1 MYQRIFLVIYE
12 YLFGIETNYAEMLFS
27 IFNNQRYLPRPR
39 TTYSTIQSIKS
50 ARSNTRNR
58 INLHGPLRVKNSKFL
73 CSSTTST
80 VEMIKICFAIQNRG
94 RKRIVRFVV
103 SSRDTIVWREPS
115 SVWLRAPASTRCK
128 SHKSFIK
135 AIETTRLR
143 AVLPL
148 TTERVSLIFRRA
160 SGPAGDI
167 RGPQGIVAEIQ
178 RLKSLTTVRNDEPAM
193 NQRSSNSSRD
203 RYVFHSFHA
212 WKNNS
217 QDWNVLKIILRSTS
231 RF

>member
-1 MYQRIFLVIYE
+1 MNRFYRFYRCSWTIFKSIIFEIVSIVFFLVIYE
-12 YLFGIETNYAEMLFS
+12 YLFGRFNVSFWCWNKLCRNIIFDITS

-80 VEMIKICFAIQNRG
+80 VETIKICFAIQNRG

-103 SSRDTIVWREPS
+103 SSRDTIVRRGPS

-178 RLKSLTTVRNDEPAM
+178 RLKSLTTVRNDTGHE
-193 NQRSSNSSRD
+193 
-203 RYVFHSFHA
+203 
-212 WKNNS
+212 
-217 QDWNVLKIILRSTS
+217 ST
-231 RF
+231 FVQF

>member
-1 MYQRIFLVIYE
+1 MAHYALKIQNSSVLPLLSSFSTL
-12 YLFGIETNYAEMLFS
+12 ET
-27 IFNNQRYLPRPR
+27 
-39 TTYSTIQSIKS
+39 
-50 ARSNTRNR
+50 
-58 INLHGPLRVKNSKFL
+58 
-73 CSSTTST
+73 
-80 VEMIKICFAIQNRG
+80 IKICFAIQNRG

-167 RGPQGIVAEIQ
+167 RGPQGIIAEIQ
-178 RLKSLTTVRNDEPAM
+178 RLKSLTTVRNDTGHE
-193 NQRSSNSSRD
+193 
-203 RYVFHSFHA
+203 
-212 WKNNS
+212 
-217 QDWNVLKIILRSTS
+217 ST
-231 RF
+231 FVQF

>member
-1 MYQRIFLVIYE
+1 MNIFLVLKQIMQKCYFRFLTTSDISLVQGQPIQ
-12 YLFGIETNYAEMLFS
+12 LFNLS
-27 IFNNQRYLPRPR
+27 NQRDQILEIVSICMAHYALKIQNSSVLPLLSSF
-39 TTYSTIQSIKS
+39 STLE
-50 ARSNTRNR
+50 T
-58 INLHGPLRVKNSKFL
+58 
-73 CSSTTST
+73 
-80 VEMIKICFAIQNRG
+80 IKICFAIQNRG

-103 SSRDTIVWREPS
+103 SSRDTIVRREPS

-178 RLKSLTTVRNDEPAM
+178 RLKSLTTVRNDTGHE
-193 NQRSSNSSRD
+193 
-203 RYVFHSFHA
+203 
-212 WKNNS
+212 
-217 QDWNVLKIILRSTS
+217 ST
-231 RF
+231 FVQF